1 MSDLLVE
8 TIPTLSF
15 DKQYMNNSKI
25 GRIISTKPIE
35 IVEECS
41 ELTIPVH
48 GEIINIVDIWKDRN
62 VSLSAYNITQFDM
75 AVMDAAYTII
85 NSGYTIIAPEW
96 ILKVMSGN
104 MNARATPKKINAIK
118 DSVDKLRSIHIQID
132 CTQEV
137 NSRKDLKGK
146 ISKFVYKS
154 YLLPL
159 GELEVTYPCRA
170 DSDPEQSNHNF
181 LSGCIPMPLPHHNR
195 YPPRTRHHTDFS
207 QPHHIFVFHLQLLII
222 SKSFHPL
229 LNENFTLTI
238 V

>member
-132 CTQEV
+132 CTQ
-137 NSRKDLKGK
+137 GK
-146 ISKFVYKS
+146 I
-154 YLLPL
+154 
-159 GELEVTYPCRA
+159 
-170 DSDPEQSNHNF
+170 
-181 LSGCIPMPLPHHNR
+181 
-195 YPPRTRHHTDFS
+195 
-207 QPHHIFVFHLQLLII
+207 
-222 SKSFHPL
+222 
-229 LNENFTLTI
+229 
-238 V
+238 